1 MTGETEILGGVSPLK
16 ARQSSRG
23 GRSAG
28 RATSTAARR
37 GGFAKSRGARGA
49 GGRNVGGYNVQT
61 RFSAGKWTKPPSGGY
76 LPSASSTTPSASKPY
91 TTDSKGNF
99 VINNTI
105 VNNATANASV
115 TTGGK
120 GKKVTTTDDI
130 YKTIPAQYGEKET
143 FTSYDEAWKN
153 NFTVEDGKRKDQF
166 GNVYND
172 DAEGFEKFKKAAKE
186 YNERTGHTTRKKE
199 KYLIRPERKE
209 LVSKGVTTIE
219 DAIDDTNT
227 IVQANANAEAKINN
241 QTVSDEDS
249 DSAVKFKMKGNPMY
263 RNFGIGGKPKK

>member
-1 MTGETEILGGVSPLK
+1 MIGETEILGGVSPLK
-16 ARQSSRG
+16 QRQSSRG

-28 RATSTAARR
+28 RATATSARR
-37 GGFAKSRGARGA
+37 GGFAKSRGVRGG
-49 GGRNVGGYNVQT
+49 GGRNVGGYNVRT
-61 RFSAGKWTKPPSGGY
+61 RFSADKWTKPPSGGY

-105 VNNATANASV
+105 VNRAIANASV
-115 TTGGK
+115 GTGGK
-120 GKKVTTTDDI
+120 SKKVTTTPDI

-143 FTSYDEAWKN
+143 FTSYEEAWKN

-199 KYLIRPERKE
+199 KYLIEPEKQV
-209 LVSKGVTTIE
+209 LVSEGTTTMEETIS
-219 DAIDDTNT
+219 DANAIANA
-227 IVQANANAEAKINN
+227 QANVETRINN